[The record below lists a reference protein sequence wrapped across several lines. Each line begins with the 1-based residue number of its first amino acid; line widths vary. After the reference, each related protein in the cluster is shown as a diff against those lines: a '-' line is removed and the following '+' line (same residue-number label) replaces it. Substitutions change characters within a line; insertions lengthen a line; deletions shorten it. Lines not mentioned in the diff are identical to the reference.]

1 MPDSCSALSPFC
13 DHAYESFPFI
23 FSSHIN
29 EDKRKTEGQV
39 QMFEILRDVD
49 GCPVRMSACL
59 RGENSSFH
67 P

>member
-1 MPDSCSALSPFC
+1 MPDSCSALSSFRDRGYEFLPFL
-13 DHAYESFPFI
+13 

-49 GCPVRMSACL
+49 GCPVSINL
-59 RGENSSFH
+59 SV
-67 P
+67 